1 MKRPESVP
9 ILSYHDVAPEPH
21 PAFRRYSLTVRE
33 FARQM
38 QWLARRHY
46 TPIDM
51 DTLAATRGG
60 GTLPARP
67 IVITFDDGF
76 RTCAEHAV
84 PVLQAHGFTAV
95 FFLVTGLMGST
106 SRWMADRGVNLALMT
121 WDAAR
126 RIADEGFQCGVH
138 TATHPRLTAID
149 SSRRRFELA
158 DARRQLEDELG
169 RPAVHFAYPYGA
181 VDSSVRA
188 SVAEAGYVTACAT
201 RPGRSSPDDDLL
213 ALRRITIHGDEPI
226 LRFAWRVA
234 TGRGVRDSLRAALR
248 RRA

>member
-1 MKRPESVP
+1 MKKLESVP

-21 PAFRRYSLTVRE
+21 PAFRRYPLTVRE

-38 QWLARRHY
+38 QWLARRRY

-51 DTLAATRGG
+51 DTLAATRQG

-67 IVITFDDGF
+67 VVITFDDGF

-84 PVLQAHGFTAV
+84 PVLQQHGFTAT

-126 RIADEGFQCGVH
+126 RIAALPR
-138 TATHPRLTAID
+138 ATFPAR
-149 SSRRRFELA
+149 SR
-158 DARRQLEDELG
+158 G
-169 RPAVHFAYPYGA
+169 
-181 VDSSVRA
+181 S
-188 SVAEAGYVTACAT
+188 
-201 RPGRSSPDDDLL
+201 
-213 ALRRITIHGDEPI
+213 
-226 LRFAWRVA
+226 
-234 TGRGVRDSLRAALR
+234 
-248 RRA
+248 